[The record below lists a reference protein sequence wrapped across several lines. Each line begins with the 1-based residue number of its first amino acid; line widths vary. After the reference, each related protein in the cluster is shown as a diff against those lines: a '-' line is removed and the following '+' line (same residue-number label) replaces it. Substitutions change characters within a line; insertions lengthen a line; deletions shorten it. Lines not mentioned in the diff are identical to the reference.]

1 MAKYTTTIE
10 EYVQSRVFADML
22 QDALDND
29 NLPDDPRTLWVAAVT
44 AIQQDP
50 TIAYGIVG
58 DELFP
63 DPDNPIFYTNDAD
76 VYDNFIATWTDKCY
90 FDEIGQETIG
100 RFKITLRGWLRENMG
115 YYTDLY
121 NSKISRLSALA
132 SDYQRQTH
140 DSLEKLGSE
149 KNERGHGESITYTPT
164 NKGTKNYIIPLG
176 GSTETELNQTQE
188 TGSDTTAHSGTD
200 TDTLTFTNRVDTR
213 WITENITG
221 ATGMDKAELIK
232 LYRDLII
239 DMDTMII
246 DKMYADGLFMKVW

>member
-1 MAKYTTTIE
+1 MAKYTMTIE
-10 EYVQSRVFADML
+10 EYVQSRVFAQMI
-22 QDALDND
+22 QDGLDND
-29 NLPDDPRTLWVAAVT
+29 NLPNDPRILWVAAVD

-58 DELFP
+58 TEIFP
-63 DPDNPIFYTNDAD
+63 DPETPIFYTTDSN

-100 RFKITLRGWLRENMG
+100 RFKITLRGWLRDNMG

-121 NSKISRLSALA
+121 NSKISALSALA

-149 KNERGHGESITYTPT
+149 QNQRQHGESISYTPT

-176 GSTETELNQTQE
+176 GSAEVELNQTQE

-200 TDTLTFTNRVDTR
+200 TDTLSFTNRVDTR

-221 ATGMDKAELIK
+221 ATGKDKAELIK
-232 LYRDLII
+232 MYRDLIV
-239 DMDTMII
+239 DLDTMII
-246 DKMYADGLFMKVW
+246 NQMHKDGLFMQVW

>member
-10 EYVQSRVFADML
+10 EYVQSRVFAEML

-29 NLPDDPRTLWVAAVT
+29 NLPDDPRILWVAAVD

-58 DELFP
+58 NEIFP
-63 DPDNPIFYTNDAD
+63 DPNSPIFYTNDSDA
-76 VYDNFIATWTDKCY
+76 YDNFIATWTDKCY

-100 RFKITLRGWLRENMG
+100 RFKITLRGWLRDNMG

-121 NSKISRLSALA
+121 NSKISALSALA

-149 KNERGHGESITYTPT
+149 QNQLQHGESISYTPT

-176 GSTETELNQTQE
+176 GSAEVELNQTQE
-188 TGSDTTAHSGTD
+188 TGSDSTAHSGTD
-200 TDTLTFTNRVDTR
+200 TNTLSFTNRVDTR

-221 ATGMDKAELIK
+221 ATGKDKAELIK
-232 LYRDLII
+232 MYRELIVDL
-239 DMDTMII
+239 DTMII
-246 DKMYADGLFMKVW
+246 KQMYADGLFMKVW

>member
-10 EYVQSRVFADML
+10 EYVQGRVFAQM
-22 QDALDND
+22 LDNAIQD
-29 NLPDDPRTLWVAAVT
+29 DDLPEDPRALWIEACH
-44 AIQQDP
+44 AIEEDP
-50 TIAYGIVG
+50 DIAYGIVAS
-58 DELFP
+58 ELFP
-63 DPDNPIFYTNDAD
+63 DPDSPIFYTNDSD
-76 VYDNFIATWTDKCY
+76 VYENFIATWTDKCY

-121 NSKISRLSALA
+121 NSKISTLSALA

-200 TDTLTFTNRVDTR
+200 TDTLTFTSRVDSR

-221 ATGMDKAELIK
+221 ATGKDKAELTK
-232 LYRDLII
+232 AYRELIVDL
-239 DMDTMII
+239 DTMII
-246 DKMYADGLFMKVW
+246 KQMYADGLFMKVW

>member
-1 MAKYTTTIE
+1 MAKYTMTIE
-10 EYVQSRVFADML
+10 EYVQSRVFAQMI
-22 QDALDND
+22 QDGLDND
-29 NLPDDPRTLWVAAVT
+29 NLPNDPRILWVAAVD

-58 DELFP
+58 TEIFP
-63 DPDNPIFYTNDAD
+63 DPETPIFYTTDSN

-100 RFKITLRGWLRENMG
+100 RFKITLRGWLRDNMG

-121 NSKISRLSALA
+121 NSKISALSALA

-149 KNERGHGESITYTPT
+149 QNQLQHGESISYTPT
-164 NKGTKNYIIPLG
+164 NKGVKNYIIPLG
-176 GSTETELNQTQE
+176 GSAEVELNQTQE
-188 TGSDTTAHSGTD
+188 TGSDSTAHSGTD
-200 TDTLTFTNRVDTR
+200 TDTLSFTNRVDSR

-221 ATGMDKAELIK
+221 ATGKDKAELIK
-232 LYRDLII
+232 MYRELIVDL
-239 DMDTMII
+239 DTMII
-246 DKMYADGLFMKVW
+246 NQMHKDGLFMQVW

>member
-10 EYVQSRVFADML
+10 EYVQGRVFAQML
-22 QDALDND
+22 DEAIQND
-29 NLPDDPRTLWVAAVT
+29 DLPDDPRALWIEACH
-44 AIQQDP
+44 AIEEDP

-58 DELFP
+58 TELFP
-63 DPDNPIFYTNDAD
+63 DPDSPIFYTNDTTI
-76 VYDNFIATWTDKCY
+76 YENFIATWTDKCY
-90 FDEIGQETIG
+90 FDEIGQETVG

-115 YYTDLY
+115 YYTDLF
-121 NSKISRLSALA
+121 NSKISALSALA

-149 KNERGHGESITYTPT
+149 QNQRQHGESISYTPT
-164 NKGTKNYIIPLG
+164 NKGVKNYIIPLG

-200 TDTLTFTNRVDTR
+200 TDTLSFTNRVDTR

-221 ATGMDKAELIK
+221 ATGKDKAELTK
-232 LYRDLII
+232 AYRELII

-246 DKMYADGLFMKVW
+246 NKMYADGLFMKVW